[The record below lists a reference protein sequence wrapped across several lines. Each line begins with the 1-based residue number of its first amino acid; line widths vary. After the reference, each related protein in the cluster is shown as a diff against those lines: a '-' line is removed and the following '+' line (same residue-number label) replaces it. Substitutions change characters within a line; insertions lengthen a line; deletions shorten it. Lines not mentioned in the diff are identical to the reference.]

1 MVSPYRAMNFV
12 CRQRWQGKP
21 HNRACGAL
29 EMHPYSPAGTSPKGK
44 RVTGFSFALRL
55 PTNQVPLSPQR
66 GKFALRLP
74 SRPYSHSERQRR
86 ISVRG
91 AVEPNAIKYQ
101 SAGRLL
107 FGSQT
112 IISCHFGLPR
122 RTPPRHFVA
131 LSAPLGSVSPQG
143 GRRTLRDWLPY
154 PPVILGGSK
163 ESWYAGHLRQSALH
177 TGR

>member
-55 PTNQVPLSPQR
+55 PTNQVPLPPQR

-74 SRPYSHSERQRR
+74 SRPAVILSASEESRYAEQLNQMLLNTSRREGCRLAVRPALRIIPACHVAHPLPLRGIPLKGTQDVTGLPPCPTGHSE
-86 ISVRG
+86 
-91 AVEPNAIKYQ
+91 
-101 SAGRLL
+101 
-107 FGSQT
+107 
-112 IISCHFGLPR
+112 
-122 RTPPRHFVA
+122 
-131 LSAPLGSVSPQG
+131 
-143 GRRTLRDWLPY
+143 
-154 PPVILGGSK
+154 
-163 ESWYAGHLRQSALH
+163 
-177 TGR
+177 